1 MQTHNDNINTNTA
14 CHIKVAFNNEF
25 RRFTLRTIQF
35 SQLEANLRSLF
46 SLGDTP
52 FQVQFQDDED
62 DWILLSSDQEL
73 QHAVEL
79 TGNLLRLKI
88 VHPPVSSENDLV
100 FGAGDLKRLRLVRRP
115 GPKNPTEPAR
125 PVTVPENGEAGDLDL
140 GRRGPA
146 RLKLIRRPGPKNPTE
161 PARPVTVPENGEAG
175 DLDLGRRGPA
185 RLKLIRRPGPKNPTE
200 PARPVR
206 PVTVRENEEHIN
218 RAGNLKTRLRLV
230 HPVIKERTESTASS
244 GEEERVIG
252 RAGPRL
258 RLVKLP
264 VVKNPQEPARCAAPS
279 KNEEQGS
286 RACPRLRLVKMPV
299 VENTQEPTPS
309 ENEEQGSRACA
320 RLRLVKAP
328 VVGNLQEPQCVLR
341 RERRGCGRGKLTVCE
356 VVQVVSL

>member
-100 FGAGDLKRLRLVRRP
+100 FGAGDLKRLRLV
-115 GPKNPTEPAR
+115 
-125 PVTVPENGEAGDLDL
+125 
-140 GRRGPA
+140 
-146 RLKLIRRPGPKNPTE
+146 
-161 PARPVTVPENGEAG
+161 
-175 DLDLGRRGPA
+175 
-185 RLKLIRRPGPKNPTE
+185 RRPGPKNPTE